1 MQKVKF
7 GEMTIFYTI
16 HFGLLRN
23 SGKQRAEGL
32 TTLISSSAFVQSND
46 IKFCLAVI
54 SPQNNL
60 ALPRLQPMDKS
71 CLVSPNLQ
79 TALIFTVCTDLENEL
94 MVTGEEGCGEE
105 IVWEF
110 GMDMYTLL

>member
-1 MQKVKF
+1 
-7 GEMTIFYTI
+7 
-16 HFGLLRN
+16 
-23 SGKQRAEGL
+23 
-32 TTLISSSAFVQSND
+32 
-46 IKFCLAVI
+46 
-54 SPQNNL
+54 
-60 ALPRLQPMDKS
+60 MDKS